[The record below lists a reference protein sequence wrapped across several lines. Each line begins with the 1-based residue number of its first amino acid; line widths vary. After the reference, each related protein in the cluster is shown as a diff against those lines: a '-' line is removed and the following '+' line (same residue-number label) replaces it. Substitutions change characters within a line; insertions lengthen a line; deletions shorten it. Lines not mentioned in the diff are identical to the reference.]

1 MESAVL
7 NLKGQW
13 SNLLKDNPGMRIR
26 NAAHALHC
34 SEVELLATNVGT
46 CVVRLR
52 PEFEQILMR
61 IESLG
66 YVMALTRNDFVVHEK
81 KGVYK
86 NWSTG
91 PHASLFVDEKIDLR
105 LFLKQLSSVFAVSE
119 GDQDNV
125 RKSLQFFGKDGEAI
139 HKIYLTEKS
148 NVESYDQLMSDFSHH
163 DQGNQQNVEM
173 AGSIPKEIPDE
184 SIDVS
189 GFRNDWLNLKDTHD
203 FYMLLGKYR
212 LSRTQALRLAPEGN
226 YANKVSN
233 DSLRK
238 VFMAAVENHVPIM
251 VFVGNKGAIQIHT
264 GEIHNLMDRG
274 EWFNVIDPEFNLHLK
289 ENAIDSTWVVR
300 KPTVDGMVT
309 SLELFTDSGE
319 LIATIFGKRK
329 PGLPE
334 LEEWREIIREIE

>member
-1 MESAVL
+1 MESQVL
-7 NLKGQW
+7 NLKSQW
-13 SNLLKDNPGMRIR
+13 LNLLKDNPAMRIR
-26 NAAHALHC
+26 NAAHALNC
-34 SEVELLATNVGT
+34 SEVELLVTNLGT
-46 CVVRLR
+46 GVVRLR
-52 PEFEQILMR
+52 PEFEQILER

-66 YVMALTRNDFVVHEK
+66 YVMALTRNDFVVHER

-91 PHASLFVDEKIDLR
+91 PHASLFVGEEIDLR
-105 LFLKQLSSVFAVSE
+105 LFLKQWSSAFAVSE
-119 GDQDNV
+119 GIGDNV
-125 RKSLQFFGKDGEAI
+125 RKSLQFFGKDGQAV
-139 HKIYLTEKS
+139 HKIYMTEKS
-148 NVESYDQLMSDFSHH
+148 NLESYDLLVTDFIDQDQL
-163 DQGNQQNVEM
+163 NIQNVEI
-173 AGSIPKEIPDE
+173 AGLPPKEMPDE
-184 SIDVS
+184 MVDVT
-189 GFRNDWLNLKDTHD
+189 GFRNEWLNLKDTHD

-212 LSRTQALRLAPEGN
+212 ISRTQALRLAPEGG

-238 VFMAAVENHVPIM
+238 VFMAAVEKRVPIM

-264 GEIHNLMDRG
+264 GEIHNLLDRG

-289 ENAIDSTWVVR
+289 ENSIDSTWVVR

-309 SLELFTDSGE
+309 SLELFSDSGE

-334 LEEWREIIREIE
+334 LEEWRELIREIE